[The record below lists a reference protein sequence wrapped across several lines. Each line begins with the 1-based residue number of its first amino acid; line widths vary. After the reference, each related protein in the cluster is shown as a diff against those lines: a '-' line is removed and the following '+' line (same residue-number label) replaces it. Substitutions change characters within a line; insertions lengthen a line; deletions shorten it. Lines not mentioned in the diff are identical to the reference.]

1 MAPVL
6 SEAEAERDPRKI
18 PNPTNALAFVVTVQR
33 GRKRRVSF
41 FHLSSPS
48 RSSYRKFGVRSVV
61 RLKEKEKEGEKERTS
76 STTLSTIVNKTK
88 GKGRGRQF
96 QRLRGKEIESE
107 IPDLLSAR
115 FEIGRKDSSARM
127 GVERFFP
134 RSSFVVQRAWLES
147 IWSGKGGEAS
157 LKAFIAGLSEVTSG
171 SACRAFYS
179 LEDGKKRESSRF
191 HGPPKRRC

>member
-6 SEAEAERDPRKI
+6 SEAETERDPRKI

-76 STTLSTIVNKTK
+76 STTHDA
-88 GKGRGRQF
+88 F
-96 QRLRGKEIESE
+96 H
-107 IPDLLSAR
+107 D
-115 FEIGRKDSSARM
+115 RK
-127 GVERFFP
+127 
-134 RSSFVVQRAWLES
+134 
-147 IWSGKGGEAS
+147 
-157 LKAFIAGLSEVTSG
+157 
-171 SACRAFYS
+171 
-179 LEDGKKRESSRF
+179 
-191 HGPPKRRC
+191 